1 MSNLP
6 AAGISSGMDSDR
18 SEFAELFKQVRC
30 FISFESQEF
39 DLIGRV
45 QGILGFT
52 NDIFKSTSKKI

>member
-30 FISFESQEF
+30 FYLLNHTFESSTASIF
-39 DLIGRV
+39 D
-45 QGILGFT
+45 F
-52 NDIFKSTSKKI
+52 F